1 MLKLAVRNLLSRP
14 MRSLLS
20 LLGLTVAIV
29 GMVGLFSVAEG
40 LDRMVNTTFSRINGL
55 VALQPGAPIPLFSRI
70 PSVWKDEV
78 EQVEGVKIVSSEIW
92 QRANVINGK
101 LIISPPRLLF
111 GTHIPSR
118 VRIGHGVYTDDI
130 VAGRFLT
137 AEDEG
142 TLNTVI
148 SQPIADEFK
157 VTIGDA
163 FKVNSVELT
172 IVGIYNT
179 GSMITDVAIILD
191 IDQVRQMT
199 RFDADS
205 VCGLYIELDEGAD
218 ADEVAGRV
226 RQHFRGRELD
236 EWDPMQM
243 AGGALSAI
251 AGAVKSDSKSDSTL
265 KSDTS
270 SNSDAKSSAAAGD
283 EKAGLFEIDESL
295 PIEVRSVSEWASR
308 FDRLSEDLD
317 LLLAILTGIGVT
329 VAVLSIVN
337 TMLMSVSER
346 IIEFGILKANGWSR
360 RDVLKLVTY
369 ESAVIGVLGGVLG
382 AFFGWIATLVVN
394 ATWPLKAN
402 LYASPGLLVFAV
414 VFASL
419 LGVLGGLYP
428 AFWAMRM
435 MPMDA
440 IRRG

>member
-1 MLKLAVRNLLSRP
+1 MK
-14 MRSLLS
+14 
-20 LLGLTVAIV
+20 V
-29 GMVGLFSVAEG
+29 G
-40 LDRMVNTTFSRINGL
+40 D
-55 VALQPGAPIPLFSRI
+55 PL
-70 PSVWKDEV
+70 
-78 EQVEGVKIVSSEIW
+78 
-92 QRANVINGK
+92 
-101 LIISPPRLLF
+101 
-111 GTHIPSR
+111 
-118 VRIGHGVYTDDI
+118 
-130 VAGRFLT
+130 
-137 AEDEG
+137 
-142 TLNTVI
+142 
-148 SQPIADEFK
+148 
-157 VTIGDA
+157 
-163 FKVNSVELT
+163 KVNSVELT

-179 GSMITDVAIILD
+179 GSLLTDVAIILD
-191 IDQVRQMT
+191 IDQVRKMT

-205 VCGLYIELDEGAD
+205 VCGLYIELDTGVD
-218 ADEVAGRV
+218 PDEVAGRV
-226 RQHFRGRELD
+226 RQHFRGRELN

-251 AGAVKSDSKSDSTL
+251 ANVGATGTDPANPDEQT
-265 KSDTS
+265 TQ
-270 SNSDAKSSAAAGD
+270 AKSQEKTSINAD
-283 EKAGLFEIDESL
+283 EKTGLFEIDETL

-369 ESAVIGVLGGVLG
+369 ESAVIGVMGGVLG
-382 AFFGWIATLVVN
+382 AAFGWIATLVVN
-394 ATWPLKAN
+394 ATWPMKAN
-402 LYASPGLLVFAV
+402 LYASPGLLAFAV

>member
-1 MLKLAVRNLLSRP
+1 

-40 LDRMVNTTFSRINGL
+40 LDQMVNSTFSRVNGL
-55 VALQPGAPIPLFSRI
+55 VALQPGAPIPLFSRM
-70 PSVWKDEV
+70 PAAWKQEV
-78 EQVEGVKIVSSEIW
+78 EQVDGVKIVSPEIW

-111 GTHIPSR
+111 GTDIPSR
-118 VRIGHGVYTDDI
+118 VQIGHGVYTDDM
-130 VAGRFLT
+130 VDGRFLT

-142 TLNTVI
+142 TLNAVI
-148 SQPIADEFK
+148 SQQISDEFGIA
-157 VTIGDA
+157 VGETL
-163 FKVNSVELT
+163 KVNSVDMT
-172 IVGIYNT
+172 VVGIYET
-179 GSMITDVAIILD
+179 GSMILDVAIILD
-191 IDQVRQMT
+191 IDQVRKMT
-199 RFDADS
+199 RFEADS
-205 VCGLYIELDEGAD
+205 VCGLYIELNEGD
-218 ADEVAGRV
+218 DPDEVAIRI
-226 RQHFRGRELD
+226 RQHFRGRGLD
-236 EWDPMQM
+236 EWSPMDV
-243 AGGALSAI
+243 GGI
-251 AGAVKSDSKSDSTL
+251 AGSVLKSATAANKDSTT
-265 KSDTS
+265 KT
-270 SNSDAKSSAAAGD
+270 NPKGKAGNED
-283 EKAGLFEIDESL
+283 VGLFEIDESL

-317 LLLAILTGIGVT
+317 MMLTILTAIGVT
-329 VAVLSIVN
+329 IAVLSIVN

-360 RDVLKLVTY
+360 KDVLKLVTF

-382 AFFGWIATLVVN
+382 AVLGWIATLVVN
-394 ATWPLKAN
+394 ATWPMKAH
-402 LYASPGLLVFAV
+402 LYASPGLLMFAI

-428 AFWAMRM
+428 AVWAMRM